1 MANDPISTALKEES
15 DPFKLPRGV
24 RATPTM
30 HGVLSGKSANE
41 VILEDGDLLPPH
53 AQILKNLVFCY
64 ALAERRRVGTKKSSV
79 DEKRKGER
87 GKRRRRRR
95 EDDK

>member
-15 DPFKLPRGV
+15 DPFKLPIGV

-79 DEKRKGER
+79 DEKRR
-87 GKRRRRRR
+87 RKRKEEKRRRR

>member
-30 HGVLSGKSANE
+30 HGVLSGRSANE
-41 VILEDGDLLPPH
+41 VILQDGDLPPPH
-53 AQILKNLVFCY
+53 DHILKNVVLCY
-64 ALAERRRVGTKKSSV
+64 AFAGMVGTKNVK
-79 DEKRKGER
+79 K
-87 GKRRRRRR
+87 
-95 EDDK
+95 